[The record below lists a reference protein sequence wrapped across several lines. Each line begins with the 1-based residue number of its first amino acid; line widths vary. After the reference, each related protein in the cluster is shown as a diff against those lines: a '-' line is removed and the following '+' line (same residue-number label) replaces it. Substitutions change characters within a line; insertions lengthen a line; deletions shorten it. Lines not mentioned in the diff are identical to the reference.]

1 MMDVHG
7 AITKTPMAFVKVIII
22 MTLSIFLVLNL
33 VYCSV
38 GDCDP
43 RYTKK
48 RKGDG
53 TCQCHTSYAGG
64 RCRECHPSHFGDK
77 CENCHLGYHKVGSA
91 CIEGNCSATGT
102 KARKPNG
109 ICQCLPGFVGSSCE
123 DCATGHTGPAC
134 SQCLPGYYLDG
145 NNGCLEGFCAPYGT
159 EAETGGACQCKV
171 GFTGSLCD
179 RCDPAYHR
187 VDNYCHG
194 TLFIIIHNA
203 CFKNHHSRGCL

>member
-1 MMDVHG
+1 M
-7 AITKTPMAFVKVIII
+7 
-22 MTLSIFLVLNL
+22 
-33 VYCSV
+33 

-53 TCQCHTSYAGG
+53 TCQCHTGHAGG

-91 CIEGNCSATGT
+91 CIEGNCSSTGT

-134 SQCLPGYYLDG
+134 GQCLPGYYLDG

-194 TLFIIIHNA
+194 TLFIIMLVLKTNSDFISFQRVLVIPTVQARCSPMVNVA
-203 CFKNHHSRGCL
+203 VISTLKEVDV